1 MVIIVRDTEAVMFYT
16 DSQWT
21 DAQEMMHGGGIG
33 YTVANSVINSHNI
46 LGIPSSTDAVT
57 GITSTDGVDAMTHSQ
72 VVSVAIGNSFSI
84 PA

>member
-1 MVIIVRDTEAVMFYT
+1 MVIIVRDSEAIMFYT

-21 DAQEMMHGGGIG
+21 DAKDMMHGGGIG
-33 YTVANSVINSHNI
+33 YTVANTVMNSHNI

-72 VVSVAIGNSFSI
+72 VVSVAIGDSFSI
-84 PA
+84 PS